1 MKFVIELVPIEV
13 TVKIY
18 MKLGEEFRF
27 VGFFELC
34 DDFGL
39 PCHFL
44 RSVFRNKS
52 AETPES

>member
-27 VGFFELC
+27 VIFELC
-34 DDFGL
+34 DDFGIPL
-39 PCHFL
+39 LISF
-44 RSVFRNKS
+44 S
-52 AETPES
+52 

>member
-34 DDFGL
+34 RKNLIMTIFY
-39 PCHFL
+39 
-44 RSVFRNKS
+44 RMKI
-52 AETPES
+52 